1 VHRGQ
6 RVAGGL
12 WSSGWLGKVAFLMF
26 RGIVVV
32 QIVIV
37 ASIEAGEGG
46 ARR

>member
-1 VHRGQ
+1 
-6 RVAGGL
+6 L
-12 WSSGWLGKVAFLMF
+12 WSSSGVAKVAFLMF